1 LQAKIISDWEPAM
14 THEEDNHGQTLASWS
29 AVIVAILGFLVGSI
43 GVVIASPPT
52 FWVGVALLPVA
63 GLVGKVLA
71 LMGFGATQK

>member
-1 LQAKIISDWEPAM
+1 M
-14 THEEDNHGQTLASWS
+14 THEEDNHGQTVAAWT

-43 GVVIASPPT
+43 GVVVASPPM

-71 LMGFGATQK
+71 LMGFGTTQH